1 MGIGRTPEERFYQE
15 IQKLQ
20 DRINQLES
28 RPLQIPYLN
37 ADPSTDFKGN
47 IWMFQD
53 GRVHIRLADGT
64 IKELVTSA
72 SSGGTSGTPNPAVPA
87 QPITTSKTWPAT
99 WSQAYRQSGGFT
111 GSNQT
116 YLYYGNSGDSAFN
129 GTQHSLVGFD
139 YADIQTFLAGSTINK
154 VEIFLDSLHTW
165 ANSGSTCFFGMHT
178 NATKPSTYGGVYK
191 DLVSSAKLLRNEQ
204 AYHTLSTEFGQALRD
219 GSAKGIILQAP
230 NSSTSYY
237 GYVAGVGSGLPV
249 PVLRVTYT
257 K

>member
-1 MGIGRTPEERFYQE
+1 MAVGRTPEERFYQE

-28 RPLQIPYLN
+28 SPLQIPYLN
-37 ADPSTDFKGN
+37 ADPTTDYKGN

-53 GRVHIRLADGT
+53 GRVHIRLKDGT

-72 SSGGTSGTPNPAVPA
+72 SSGGTSGTPNPATPA
-87 QPITTSKTWPAT
+87 QPITTFKTWTAQ

-111 GSNQT
+111 GGTQT
-116 YLYYGNSGDSAFN
+116 YLYYGNSGESSFN
-129 GTQHSLVGFD
+129 GTQHSLIGFD
-139 YADIQTFLAGSTINK
+139 YADIQSTLSGATINK

-165 ANSGSTCFFGMHT
+165 AGSGATCFFGLHS
-178 NATKPSTYGGVYK
+178 NATKPSTYGGVVK
-191 DLVSSAKLLRNEQ
+191 DLISSAKLLRGQQE
-204 AYHTLSTEFGQALRD
+204 YHGISTEFGQSLRD
-219 GSAKGIILQAP
+219 GASKGVILQAP
-230 NSSTSYY
+230 NSSNSYY

>member
-1 MGIGRTPEERFYQE
+1 MAVGRTPEERFFQT
-15 IQKLQ
+15 ITDLQ
-20 DRINQLES
+20 ARINQLEA

-37 ADPSTDFKGN
+37 ADPSTDYKGN

-72 SSGGTSGTPNPAVPA
+72 SSGGTSGTPNPTIPA
-87 QPITTSKTWPAT
+87 QPVTVSKTWTAT

-111 GSNQT
+111 GSNQN
-116 YLYYGNSGDSAFN
+116 YLYYGNSGESSFN
-129 GTQHSLVGFD
+129 GTQHSLIGFD
-139 YADIQTFLAGSTINK
+139 YADIATFLSGSTINS

-165 ANSGSTCFFGMHT
+165 ANSGATCFFGMHS
-178 NATKPSTYGGVYK
+178 NATKPSTYGGVVR
-191 DLVSSAKLLRNEQ
+191 DLVSSAKLLRGQQE
-204 AYHTLSTEFGQALRD
+204 YHGISTEFGQKLRD

-230 NSSTSYY
+230 NSSSSYY
-237 GYVAGVGSGLPV
+237 GYVAGVGSGLPL
-249 PVLRVTYT
+249 PTLKVTYT